1 MSRIN
6 NIIKF
11 GLESR
16 AKELFSN
23 SLSLVEIAKILSDE
37 SKQNISNLTVFRYF
51 NTEDQLKAQAIEKKA
66 ELQVKVAEA
75 EISTIE
81 DRKKVIKGLLS
92 LAENAE
98 YDRDKVAAYKVAT
111 EALDSLDKRLG
122 KLTGNSGVTINN
134 INAMKLSDIPTDQ
147 LRRLIDDARCRSH

>member
-1 MSRIN
+1 MHK
-6 NIIKF
+6 IIKL
-11 GLESR
+11 GLDSR
-16 AKELFSN
+16 ARELKREGLSIKKISEQLSKES
-23 SLSLVEIAKILSDE
+23 E
-37 SKQNISNLTVFRYF
+37 QNIPVGTVFNF
-51 NTEDQLKAQAIEKKA
+51 FKLEENSHIELIEKNSQLKA
-66 ELQVKVAEA
+66 VVVEA
-75 EISTIE
+75 EVSTIE
-81 DRKKVIKGLLS
+81 DRKKVIKGLLE